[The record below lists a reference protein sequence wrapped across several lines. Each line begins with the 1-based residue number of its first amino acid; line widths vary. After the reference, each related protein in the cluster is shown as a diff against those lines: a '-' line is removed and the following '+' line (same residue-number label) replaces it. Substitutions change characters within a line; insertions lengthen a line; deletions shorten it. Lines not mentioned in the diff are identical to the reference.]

1 LNRLPGVE
9 SSKADVEKGKV
20 EVSYDESRVGTEE
33 LEGAIEE
40 AGYTVA
46 A

>member
-1 LNRLPGVE
+1 MGTVE
-9 SSKADVEKGKV
+9 IR
-20 EVSYDESRVGTEE
+20 YDEEKVTNDDLR
-33 LEGAIEE
+33 GAIEE